1 MNPNEEG
8 ARKMLIANYKVM
20 TLWLLATTSSIL
32 YLKVLE
38 AKEKKQKVK
47 EIKDGEVALQESK
60 LVVSSI

>member
-38 AKEKKQKVK
+38 AKEKKKKVK
-47 EIKDGEVALQESK
+47 EIKDEEVALQESK
-60 LVVSSI
+60 LLVSDI